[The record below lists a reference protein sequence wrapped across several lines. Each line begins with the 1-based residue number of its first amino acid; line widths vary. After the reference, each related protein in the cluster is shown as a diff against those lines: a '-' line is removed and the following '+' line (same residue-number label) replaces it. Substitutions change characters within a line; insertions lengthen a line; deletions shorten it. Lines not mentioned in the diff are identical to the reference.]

1 MERLCRAVC
10 WKWVNSD
17 LFKQFYY
24 RGTAVSVV
32 GGKKTRKEEEKKE
45 ITSQSVMT
53 KIFVPVFEKM
63 WSQEERFWRVRHW
76 RGDFQRG
83 AACCF
88 NDFISKAHY
97 FFLRRSHYSRILLA
111 WPEESV
117 RQRSENW
124 QLPKDKWPI
133 KKHTNKSGLIELKT
147 QSLYLDQAI
156 MSKWGCLFF

>member
-1 MERLCRAVC
+1 MN
-10 WKWVNSD
+10 KIWV
-17 LFKQFYY
+17 
-24 RGTAVSVV
+24 T
-32 GGKKTRKEEEKKE
+32 
-45 ITSQSVMT
+45 
-53 KIFVPVFEKM
+53 VFEKV
-63 WSQEERFWRVRHW
+63 WSQEERFGRVRHW

-156 MSKWGCLFF
+156 MSKWRCLFFKIEFYSSLNPTTQEKCNWKIQWCVMPTVDM